1 MPELP
6 EVETVVRGLNKL
18 IVGKT
23 ISSVFSDNIK
33 SFPVDT
39 HDRKTSII
47 GSKIL
52 HVRRRAKII
61 IINLSSGYSLMGHLK
76 MTGQMIYRGD
86 VSWGAG
92 HPNNSLVDELPDKST
107 RIIFEFTDGTKL
119 FFNDQRKFGWVKLFE
134 TNSINHLPS
143 IIKLGPEPL
152 EKDFTEKIFINNVL
166 RRKNSNIKAVLLD
179 QTVISGIGNIY
190 ADEVLFTSKIHPESR
205 VIDIPTAKLK
215 AIRDNIV
222 KKLQMSIDKGGS
234 TSKNYVN
241 AEGKRGSYLDFAN
254 VYGRAGLVC
263 NVCGAEISKLKVAGR
278 GTHVCTKCQ
287 RKYS

>member
-23 ISSVFSDNIK
+23 ISSVFSDNPK
-33 SFPVDT
+33 SFHVDT
-39 HDRKTSII
+39 HDRKSYVI

-52 HVRRRAKII
+52 HVSRRAKII
-61 IINLSSGYSLMGHLK
+61 IINLSSGYSLVGHLK

-86 VSWGAG
+86 VDWGAG

-107 RIIFEFTDGTKL
+107 RIIFEFSDGTRL

-134 TNSINHLPS
+134 TKQVIHLPN
-143 IIKLGPEPL
+143 ITKLGPEPL
-152 EKDFTEKIFINNVL
+152 ENEFTEKLFINNVL

-179 QTVISGIGNIY
+179 QTVVSGIGNIY
-190 ADEVLFTSKIHPESR
+190 ADEVLFASKIHPESR
-205 VIDIPTAKLK
+205 VIDIPTVKLK
-215 AIRDNIV
+215 LLRKNIIEI
-222 KKLQMSIDKGGS
+222 LQMSIDKGGS

-254 VYGRAGLVC
+254 VYARAGLDC
-263 NVCGAEISKLKVAGR
+263 NVCGTEISKLKVAGR
-278 GTHVCTKCQ
+278 GTHVCRKCQ

>member
-18 IVGKT
+18 IVGKK
-23 ISSVFSDNIK
+23 ISSVFSDNPK

-39 HDRKTSII
+39 HDRKSYII

-52 HVRRRAKII
+52 HVSRRAKII
-61 IINLSSGYSLMGHLK
+61 IIDLCSGYSLVGHLK
-76 MTGQMIYRGD
+76 MTGQMIYRGNIN
-86 VSWGAG
+86 WGAG
-92 HPNNSLVDELPDKST
+92 HPNDSLVNELPDKST

-119 FFNDQRKFGWVKLFE
+119 FFNDQRKFGWIKLFE
-134 TNSINHLPS
+134 TSSVKHLPN
-143 IIKLGPEPL
+143 ITKLGPEPL
-152 EKDFTEKIFINNVL
+152 ENEFTEKLFINNVL

-179 QTVISGIGNIY
+179 QTVVSGIGNIY
-190 ADEVLFTSKIHPESR
+190 ADEVLFASKIHPESR
-205 VIDIPTAKLK
+205 VIDIPSAKLK
-215 AIRDNIV
+215 VLRKNIV
-222 KKLQMSIDKGGS
+222 KTLQMSIDKGGS

-254 VYGRAGLVC
+254 VYARAGLDC
-263 NVCGAEISKLKVAGR
+263 NICGTEICKIKVAGR

-287 RKYS
+287 RKYP